1 MNFNRSTKKKM
12 SFERFLSYEY
22 AGDYIN
28 QTTPYA
34 EQIEQAARAIR
45 EADFVLIGAGAGMS
59 TAAGAE
65 YGGKFFEEHFAEF
78 QKIYG
83 KGPYMQDM
91 YSAGF
96 YPFPDEESRWGY
108 WCRHALLGGADLDV
122 TLLHKTLL
130 DALAGKKLFLLS
142 TNVDNQFAKAGLPAK
157 QIFATQGSYE
167 RIQCAR
173 GCHQKTYDAV
183 ALFRQMD
190 RERVNGKIPTEL
202 VPKCPVCGGPMAM
215 NLRSDNYFVQDEAW
229 HAAEDRFSRFLS
241 ECVDGKTVLLE
252 LGVGFNTPTIIRFP
266 FEKLTREH
274 KNITLVRLSRSKAM
288 VPASLGER
296 AIGINADM
304 AKSITD
310 LAEKLNNTEAS
321 EP

>member
-173 GCHQKTYDAV
+173 GCHPKTYDAV
-183 ALFRQMD
+183 ELFRQME
-190 RERVNGKIPTEL
+190 RERKDGRIPTEL

-252 LGVGFNTPTIIRFP
+252 LGVGFNTPSIIRFP